1 MVDLLAASEP
11 TEPVGEFRYHYLT
24 YGWLVGGIAERVV
37 ARPLT
42 LALALAL
49 AALAALAVSL
59 TTAPDRCF

>member
-42 LALALAL
+42 LALAKSIAIAITLAI
-49 AALAALAVSL
+49 A
-59 TTAPDRCF
+59 

>member
-37 ARPLT
+37 ARPLA

-49 AALAALAVSL
+49 AIAIA
-59 TTAPDRCF
+59 TAIAIAKA

>member
-49 AALAALAVSL
+49 AIAMA
-59 TTAPDRCF
+59 